1 MLTKQ
6 IVKSRQVV
14 KVTFEAPE
22 AQLPEGLDVSS
33 IHVVGEFNEWDETA
47 VPLKYHKKGQAY
59 RATVE
64 LEPGQT
70 YQFRYLINGDY
81 WCNDWAADE
90 YTPNNLG
97 EDNCVVITPA
107 IDSHSAAEQTGKQID
122 D

>member
-6 IVKSRQVV
+6 IIKSRQIV
-14 KVTFEAPE
+14 KVTFEVPLAE
-22 AQLPEGLDVSS
+22 LPEDMEVAS
-33 IHVVGEFNEWDETA
+33 IHVAGEFNGWDETA
-47 VPLKYHKKGQAY
+47 VPLTYHKKDKAY

-64 LEPGQT
+64 MEPGRS

-97 EDNCVVITPA
+97 EDNCVVVTPVLENEA
-107 IDSHSAAEQTGKQID
+107 TPSSAAVET
-122 D
+122 